1 MGVDVVMEAIQWVGQ
16 SMGYDLKGK
25 QVEVMATFLKGRDVL
40 FPWQQA
46 MESWQ
51 FIPYYHW

>member
-1 MGVDVVMEAIQWVGQ
+1 MGVDVVMEAIQWVEK